1 MLFPYSGILT
11 SFSFQ
16 IQAFPTLQLDMV
28 FEVFLGQEEGRVLA
42 NRRLL
47 RGKSPGTARKLRES
61 GAREQIPDSQGQ
73 LSVCASG

>member
-1 MLFPYSGILT
+1 MEFVQREAKEKQGEIS
-11 SFSFQ
+11 
-16 IQAFPTLQLDMV
+16 AK
-28 FEVFLGQEEGRVLA
+28 EGRVLA